1 MIANQ
6 TVKGTEVQK
15 NLKKIKKIKKKQ
27 GKKLLAQKVK
37 ECDPNSLETVFKKKK
52 NRKTKHKNKDKLNKN
67 NPKAEAPVKEVP
79 DLQSPEV
86 VSSNWKNLLKN
97 LSKAEDEG
105 AKPKAA
111 FVRRNKKGQLITNQP
126 LKHPKA
132 VQVGQKKN
140 KSEKLQE
147 AQEDDEDDVWFDDV
161 DPMLLDG
168 VKAVNNTSE
177 ALVKVNGF
185 TGITKIL
192 GMDCE
197 MVGVGMTGTDSIL
210 ARVSI
215 VNHFGH
221 MVYDKFVAPREKVTD
236 YRTAV
241 SGVRPED
248 LQGAP
253 QFKDVQVEV
262 SDLLKGRILVGHAIK
277 HDLKVLFLDH
287 PKKMIRDTSKYKPFR
302 AAFGGRTPSLKNL
315 SERFLGVAVQTG
327 EHSSVQDSQAAVRL
341 YTMFRKEWEAAREAK
356 QVKNNNSRRSA
367 AKPKPEKFNVTKLD
381 AKLDTESG
389 GKRAM
394 YCPSDSDED

>member
-1 MIANQ
+1 MATQAI
-6 TVKGTEVQK
+6 KGTEIPK
-15 NLKKIKKIKKKQ
+15 NLNKVNKKKKK
-27 GKKLLAQKVK
+27 GKKQLANKLK
-37 ECDPNSLETVFKKKK
+37 DCDPSSLETVFKKKK
-52 NRKTKHKNKDKLNKN
+52 NRKTKHKNREKLNKN
-67 NPKAEAPVKEVP
+67 ASKSEVVVKEIPV
-79 DLQSPEV
+79 LQNPESA
-86 VSSNWKNLLKN
+86 SSNWKNLLKN
-97 LSKAEDEG
+97 LSKEEDEG
-105 AKPKAA
+105 AKPKQA
-111 FVRRNKKGQLITNQP
+111 FVRKNKKGQLITNQP
-126 LKHPKA
+126 IKHPKA
-132 VQVGQKKN
+132 VQVGQKRKESV
-140 KSEKLQE
+140 KSHEI
-147 AQEDDEDDVWFDDV
+147 DDDDNVWFDDV

-168 VKAVNNTSE
+168 VKVTDNSPD

-185 TGITKIL
+185 TGVTKIL

-221 MVYDKFVAPREKVTD
+221 KIYDKFVAPREKVTD

-253 QFKDVQVEV
+253 EFKEVQTEV
-262 SDLLKGRILVGHAIK
+262 SELLKGRVLVGHAIR

-302 AAFGGRTPSLKNL
+302 TAFGGRTPSLKNL
-315 SERFLGVAVQTG
+315 AERFLGVKVQTG

-356 QVKNNNSRRSA
+356 QTKNKNTARKA
-367 AKPKPEKFNVTKLD
+367 AKPKPEKFNVTKLVAED
-381 AKLDTESG
+381 GT
-389 GKRAM
+389 KRAM

>member
-1 MIANQ
+1 MMFLVCIIHLQFFPEMIANQ

-15 NLKKIKKIKKKQ
+15 NLKKIKKSKKKL

-79 DLQSPEV
+79 DLQSPEA

-111 FVRRNKKGQLITNQP
+111 FVRRNKKGQLITNQL

-147 AQEDDEDDVWFDDV
+147 TQEDDEDDVWFDDV

-168 VKAVNNTSE
+168 VKAVNNTPD

-221 MVYDKFVAPREKVTD
+221 MVYDKFVAPREKVCPLIIMFF
-236 YRTAV
+236 V
-241 SGVRPED
+241 SFSHYLPPGDR
-248 LQGAP
+248 LQNCC
-253 QFKDVQVEV
+253 VW
-262 SDLLKGRILVGHAIK
+262 S
-277 HDLKVLFLDH
+277 
-287 PKKMIRDTSKYKPFR
+287 
-302 AAFGGRTPSLKNL
+302 
-315 SERFLGVAVQTG
+315 QTRG
-327 EHSSVQDSQAAVRL
+327 FARSSSVQ
-341 YTMFRKEWEAAREAK
+341 
-356 QVKNNNSRRSA
+356 
-367 AKPKPEKFNVTKLD
+367 
-381 AKLDTESG
+381 G
-389 GKRAM
+389 
-394 YCPSDSDED
+394 CPG

>member
-1 MIANQ
+1 MATQ
-6 TVKGTEVQK
+6 AVTGTEIPK
-15 NLKKIKKIKKKQ
+15 NLNKIKKKKKKQ
-27 GKKLLAQKVK
+27 GKKFLAEKAK
-37 ECDPNSLETVFKKKK
+37 NCDPSSIETLYKKKK
-52 NRKTKHKNKDKLNKN
+52 NRKTKHKNREKLNKIASK
-67 NPKAEAPVKEVP
+67 PETVVSEIPV
-79 DLQSPEV
+79 LSNPEV
-86 VSSNWKNLLKN
+86 ASSNWKNLLKN
-97 LSKAEDEG
+97 LPKEEDEG
-105 AKPKAA
+105 AKVKPA
-111 FVRRNKKGQLITNQP
+111 FVRRNKKGQLITNQQ
-126 LKHPKA
+126 LNHPKA
-132 VQVGQKKN
+132 IQVGLKSKKVV
-140 KSEKLQE
+140 KSTEI
-147 AQEDDEDDVWFDDV
+147 EDDVWFDDV

-168 VKAVNNTSE
+168 VKAENTSDS
-177 ALVKVNGF
+177 LVKANGF
-185 TGITKIL
+185 TGVTKII

-221 MVYDKFVAPREKVTD
+221 KIYDKFVAPREKVTD

-253 QFKDVQVEV
+253 EFKDVQAEV
-262 SDLLKGRILVGHAIK
+262 SELMKGKILVGHSIK

-302 AAFGGRTPSLKNL
+302 TAFGGRTPSLKNL
-315 SERFLGVAVQTG
+315 AERFLGVAVQTG

-356 QVKNNNSRRSA
+356 QVKNKNARKA
-367 AKPKPEKFNVTKLD
+367 LAKPKPAKMNVTKLD
-381 AKLDTESG
+381 VDSG
-389 GKRAM
+389 GSKRAM

>member
-1 MIANQ
+1 MATQ
-6 TVKGTEVQK
+6 AVTGTEIPK
-15 NLKKIKKIKKKQ
+15 NLNKIKKKKKKQ
-27 GKKLLAQKVK
+27 GKKFLAEKAK
-37 ECDPNSLETVFKKKK
+37 NCDPSSIETLYKKKK
-52 NRKTKHKNKDKLNKN
+52 NRKTKHKNREKLNKIASK
-67 NPKAEAPVKEVP
+67 PETVVSEIPV
-79 DLQSPEV
+79 LSNPEV
-86 VSSNWKNLLKN
+86 ASSNWKNLLKN
-97 LSKAEDEG
+97 LPKEEDEG
-105 AKPKAA
+105 AKVKPA
-111 FVRRNKKGQLITNQP
+111 FVRRNKKGQLITNQQ
-126 LKHPKA
+126 LNHPKA
-132 VQVGQKKN
+132 IQVGLKSKKVV
-140 KSEKLQE
+140 KSTEI
-147 AQEDDEDDVWFDDV
+147 EDDVWFDDV

-168 VKAVNNTSE
+168 VKAENTSDS
-177 ALVKVNGF
+177 LVKANGF
-185 TGITKIL
+185 TGVTKII

-221 MVYDKFVAPREKVTD
+221 KIYDKFVAPREKVTD

-253 QFKDVQVEV
+253 EFKDVQAEV
-262 SDLLKGRILVGHAIK
+262 SELMKGKILVGHSIK

-302 AAFGGRTPSLKNL
+302 TAFGGRTPSLKNL
-315 SERFLGVAVQTG
+315 AERFLGVAVQTG

-356 QVKNNNSRRSA
+356 QVKNKNARKA
-367 AKPKPEKFNVTKLD
+367 LAKPKPEKMKVTKLD
-381 AKLDTESG
+381 VDSG
-389 GKRAM
+389 GSKRAM

>member
-1 MIANQ
+1 MATQ
-6 TVKGTEVQK
+6 AVTGTEIPK
-15 NLKKIKKIKKKQ
+15 NLNKIKKKKKKQ
-27 GKKLLAQKVK
+27 GKKFLAQKAK
-37 ECDPNSLETVFKKKK
+37 DCDPSSLETLYKKKK
-52 NRKTKHKNKDKLNKN
+52 NRKTKHKNREKLNKIASK
-67 NPKAEAPVKEVP
+67 PETVVSEIPV
-79 DLQSPEV
+79 LSNPEV
-86 VSSNWKNLLKN
+86 ASSNWKNLLKN
-97 LSKAEDEG
+97 LPKEEDEG
-105 AKPKAA
+105 AKVKPA
-111 FVRRNKKGQLITNQP
+111 FVRRNKKGQLITNQQ
-126 LKHPKA
+126 LNHPKA
-132 VQVGQKKN
+132 VQVGLKSKKVV
-140 KSEKLQE
+140 KSTEI
-147 AQEDDEDDVWFDDV
+147 EDDVWFDDV

-168 VKAVNNTSE
+168 VKAENTSDS
-177 ALVKVNGF
+177 LVKANGF
-185 TGITKIL
+185 TGVTKII

-221 MVYDKFVAPREKVTD
+221 KIYDKFVAPREKVTD

-253 QFKDVQVEV
+253 EFKDVQAEV
-262 SDLLKGRILVGHAIK
+262 SELMKGKILVGHSIK

-302 AAFGGRTPSLKNL
+302 TAFGGRTPSLKNL
-315 SERFLGVAVQTG
+315 AERFLGVAVQTG

-356 QVKNNNSRRSA
+356 QVKNKNARKA
-367 AKPKPEKFNVTKLD
+367 LAKPKPAKMNVTKLD
-381 AKLDTESG
+381 VDSG
-389 GKRAM
+389 GSKRAM

>member
-1 MIANQ
+1 MSIQAA
-6 TVKGTEVQK
+6 TGGEVPKSLNKIQK
-15 NLKKIKKIKKKQ
+15 KNSKAKSKRKLALKMKN
-27 GKKLLAQKVK
+27 
-37 ECDPNSLETVFKKKK
+37 CDTNNMEKVFKKKNK
-52 NRKTKHKNKDKLNKN
+52 KTKHKSKAKLEPNVAKVNVESIDTNLPSLEDK
-67 NPKAEAPVKEVP
+67 E
-79 DLQSPEV
+79 QI
-86 VSSNWKNLLKN
+86 SSNWKTLLKN
-97 LSKAEDEG
+97 LPKEDLG

-111 FVRRNKKGQLITNQP
+111 FVRRNKAGLLITNQP
-126 LKHPKA
+126 LSHPKA
-132 VQVGQKKN
+132 VQVGLKK
-140 KSEKLQE
+140 KSVSKKKDPEME
-147 AQEDDEDDVWFDDV
+147 TSDVWFDDV
-161 DPMLLDG
+161 DPLLLDSG
-168 VKAVNNTSE
+168 KAAINANDAPG
-177 ALVKVNGF
+177 ALVKTNGF

-197 MVGVGMTGTDSIL
+197 MVGIGLGGTDSIL

-221 MVYDKFVAPREKVTD
+221 KVYDKFVAPREKVTD

-253 QFKDVQVEV
+253 QFKDVQAEV
-262 SDLLKGRILVGHAIK
+262 AEMMAGRVLVGHALN

-287 PKKMIRDTSKYKPFR
+287 PKRMIRDTSKYKPFK

-315 SERFLGVAVQTG
+315 AERFLGVKVQTG

-341 YTMFRKEWEAAREAK
+341 YTMFRKEWEAEREAK
-356 QVKNNNSRRSA
+356 QSKNKNSKKS
-367 AKPKPEKFNVTKLD
+367 KPKPEKFTVTKLVGD
-381 AKLDTESG
+381 SL